1 MSVSGHQEVVM
12 FYDAEESICGEQHF
26 SVFKKHLEGE
36 GKLEKLAA
44 TVTKAAYC
52 VVGDGLS
59 LRAVAFFQF
68 AVDEE
73 GVLDADFNLPL
84 RYLVQHAG
92 LSQDLGQGPIRKAS
106 RSQCP
111 VPWHA
116 VNLWEPRAA
125 DAMETLQSRIYR
137 NRLKL
142 LSSTACRDDE
152 FFPPPEEPVELFDND
167 PSNAGEIAG
176 LGGNGAPANGIKSA
190 NSNGGSSPV
199 HSSRGHASLGHSSH
213 SHNGALDLALNQ
225 AFAQRLDDVFGAQGK
240 LTMQDMIRLHS
251 EQLDEVKSQF
261 REQLNAYRDEIHD
274 LKVALRQEQGRSRR
288 LQQLLRGD
296 L

>member
-12 FYDAEESICGEQHF
+12 FYDAEENLCGEQHF
-26 SVFKKHLEGE
+26 SVFNKHLEGE

-59 LRAVAFFQF
+59 LRGVAFFQF

-73 GVLDADFNLPL
+73 GVLDASFNLPL

-92 LSQDLGQGPIRKAS
+92 LSEDLGQGPIRKAS

-116 VNLWEPRAA
+116 VNLWEPAA
-125 DAMETLQSRIYR
+125 QHAMEDLQSRIYR

-142 LSSTACRDDE
+142 LSSTACRDEE

-167 PSNAGEIAG
+167 PNNTGDIAG
-176 LGGNGAPANGIKSA
+176 LGDGNGSTHTKADCLN
-190 NSNGGSSPV
+190 GSSGP
-199 HSSRGHASLGHSSH
+199 
-213 SHNGALDLALNQ
+213 NGTHGGLELALNQ
-225 AFAQRLDDVFGAQGK
+225 AFAQRLEDVFGAQGK
-240 LTMQDMIRLHS
+240 LSMQDMIRLHS

-261 REQLNAYRDEIHD
+261 RDQLNAYRDEIHD

>member
-12 FYDAEESICGEQHF
+12 FYDADENICGEQHF
-26 SVFKKHLEGE
+26 SVFNKHLEGE
-36 GKLEKLAA
+36 DRVEKLAA
-44 TVTKAAYC
+44 SVTRAAYC

-59 LRAVAFFQF
+59 LRGAAFFQF
-68 AVDEE
+68 AVDED
-73 GVLDADFNLPL
+73 GVFDPSFNLPL

-92 LSQDLGQGPIRKAS
+92 LCEDLGQGPIRKAS

-116 VNLWEPRAA
+116 VNLWEPDAE
-125 DAMETLQSRIYR
+125 DAMEVLQSRIYR

-142 LSSTACRDDE
+142 LSSTACRDEE

-167 PSNAGEIAG
+167 PTNTGDVAG
-176 LGGNGAPANGIKSA
+176 LGESAAAIVHSNGGTGANGNGAKVGNA
-190 NSNGGSSPV
+190 V
-199 HSSRGHASLGHSSH
+199 
-213 SHNGALDLALNQ
+213 NGALDLALNQ

-240 LTMQDMIRLHS
+240 LSMQDMIRLHS

-261 REQLNAYRDEIHD
+261 RDQLNAYRDEIHD